1 MECNITNLQ
10 TGQEAQ
16 VLLMV
21 QEVEKPLQAMA
32 RFMKG

>member
-21 QEVEKPLQAMA
+21 QEVEKATA
-32 RFMKG
+32 SNGTI